1 MRLIVGDV
9 RSRVHDS
16 RGQTGTNVM
25 SDQVRQ
31 GSGTIDPGVLL
42 TMMWSVSIVV
52 ESCWWKV

>member
-9 RSRVHDS
+9 GSRVHDS

-52 ESCWWKV
+52 